1 MDPTPHLLS
10 GRPVLVPL
18 TEPQEALLSWL
29 ITYSETNGYFPVLRE
44 TAAHMNRSLS
54 RVQSL
59 MAQLEKKGYVAKTM
73 TSSRNIRLTE
83 LTKEW
88 FERQQA
94 NVQGT
99 LFNNSSRDN

>member
-1 MDPTPHLLS
+1 M
-10 GRPVLVPL
+10 
-18 TEPQEALLSWL
+18 E
-29 ITYSETNGYFPVLRE
+29 
-44 TAAHMNRSLS
+44 
-54 RVQSL
+54 
-59 MAQLEKKGYVAKTM
+59 QLEKKGYVAKTM

-99 LFNNSSRDN
+99 LFNNSTRDN